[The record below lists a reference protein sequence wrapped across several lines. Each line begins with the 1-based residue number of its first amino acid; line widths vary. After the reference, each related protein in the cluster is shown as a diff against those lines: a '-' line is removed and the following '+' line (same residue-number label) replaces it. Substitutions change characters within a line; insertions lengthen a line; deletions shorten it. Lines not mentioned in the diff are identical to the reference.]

1 MPTPMQIEDA
11 LRRAQATA
19 PAPGPAPAP
28 AASGPAFGKPFTPE
42 DRMQQ
47 QLKLAELLRSRR

>member
-1 MPTPMQIEDA
+1 MPTPMQVEDA
-11 LRRAQATA
+11 LRRALAT
-19 PAPGPAPAP
+19 GPTPVPSPAP